1 MKFIPYVQ
9 TILVFIILGLAGSA
23 ENNSIPMAG
32 FLLGAL
38 ACGFVI
44 YGLQRFLNASKAK
57 HTRRQT
63 ARPIRCVRTA
73 NATNTTYRQSKH
85 AA

>member
-44 YGLQRFLNASKAK
+44 YGLQCFLNASEAK
-57 HTRRQT
+57 HTRRRT
-63 ARPIRCVRTA
+63 ARPVRRVRTA
-73 NATNTTYRQSKH
+73 NATNTAYRQSKH

>member
-9 TILVFIILGLAGSA
+9 AILAFIILGLAGSA

-44 YGLQRFLNASKAK
+44 YGLQCFQNASEAK
-57 HTRRQT
+57 HTRRRT
-63 ARPIRCVRTA
+63 TRPVRRVRTA

>member
-44 YGLQRFLNASKAK
+44 YGLQCFLNASEAK
-57 HTRRQT
+57 HTRRRT
-63 ARPIRCVRTA
+63 ARPVRRVKTT
-73 NATNTTYRQSKH
+73 NATNAAYRQSKH